1 MTHSKKQKA
10 ITLMV
15 YFLLF
20 YAVWAV
26 YHVWIAPFLTAQISS
41 DWLCSLVANGIFK
54 NLIWTLP
61 AAILLCR
68 FSGDVYATPKECF
81 SWNRNQLPWLL
92 VFPFFAVYLLFGA
105 YRLHGSLQILP
116 DFGLSSVIVVLFVGL
131 TEELVFRG
139 WLLNLTYSESH
150 KEIAIGINA
159 VLFLMIHFPKWMMDG
174 TFFSNF
180 AHFGFISI
188 LLLSVLF
195 SVIFVKTKS
204 LLLPIGLHMFWDFL
218 MMMVY

>member
-68 FSGDVYATPKECF
+68 RCLCHPK
-81 SWNRNQLPWLL
+81 
-92 VFPFFAVYLLFGA
+92 GM
-105 YRLHGSLQILP
+105 
-116 DFGLSSVIVVLFVGL
+116 
-131 TEELVFRG
+131 
-139 WLLNLTYSESH
+139 
-150 KEIAIGINA
+150 
-159 VLFLMIHFPKWMMDG
+159 LFLESQSVAMAAG
-174 TFFSNF
+174 
-180 AHFGFISI
+180 
-188 LLLSVLF
+188 LSVLCSLPALRSVSAAWRFADSAGLRAFLGDCRSVCRTNRRTCF
-195 SVIFVKTKS
+195 SRLAS
-204 LLLPIGLHMFWDFL
+204 EPHLL
-218 MMMVY
+218 

>member
-26 YHVWIAPFLTAQISS
+26 YHVWIAPFLTAHISS
-41 DWLCSLVANGIFK
+41 DWLCSLVANGVFK

-81 SWNRNQLPWLL
+81 LESQS
-92 VFPFFAVYLLFGA
+92 VAVAAG
-105 YRLHGSLQILP
+105 
-116 DFGLSSVIVVLFVGL
+116 
-131 TEELVFRG
+131 
-139 WLLNLTYSESH
+139 
-150 KEIAIGINA
+150 
-159 VLFLMIHFPKWMMDG
+159 
-174 TFFSNF
+174 
-180 AHFGFISI
+180 
-188 LLLSVLF
+188 LSVLCSLPALRSVSAAWRFADSAGLRAFLGDCRSVCWTNRGTCF
-195 SVIFVKTKS
+195 SRLAAES
-204 LLLPIGLHMFWDFL
+204 HLL
-218 MMMVY
+218 

>member
-1 MTHSKKQKA
+1 M
-10 ITLMV
+10 
-15 YFLLF
+15 
-20 YAVWAV
+20 
-26 YHVWIAPFLTAQISS
+26 
-41 DWLCSLVANGIFK
+41 
-54 NLIWTLP
+54 
-61 AAILLCR
+61 
-68 FSGDVYATPKECF
+68 
-81 SWNRNQLPWLL
+81 PWLL

-105 YRLHGSLQILP
+105 YRLHGGLQILP

-150 KEIAIGINA
+150 KGVAIGINA
-159 VLFLMIHFPKWMMDG
+159 VLFLMIHFPKWIMDG

-218 MMMVY
+218 MMMVYSTEQKTRRLRVFLFHENDFSQAILLQPDFPKAFVGALFTASKKYDTINNRRRLQHVAKSLASLFIDYPSSA

>member
-1 MTHSKKQKA
+1 
-10 ITLMV
+10 MV

-81 SWNRNQLPWLL
+81 SWNRNQLPWL
-92 VFPFFAVYLLFGA
+92 
-105 YRLHGSLQILP
+105 SL
-116 DFGLSSVIVVLFVGL
+116 
-131 TEELVFRG
+131 
-139 WLLNLTYSESH
+139 
-150 KEIAIGINA
+150 
-159 VLFLMIHFPKWMMDG
+159 IH
-174 TFFSNF
+174 
-180 AHFGFISI
+180 I
-188 LLLSVLF
+188 
-195 SVIFVKTKS
+195 
-204 LLLPIGLHMFWDFL
+204 
-218 MMMVY
+218 